1 MRSNVKIGV
10 RRTTFLR
17 VVTIAICFFG
27 SVLAFG
33 QTAPQR
39 PAQPPTAQSQ
49 AAEQKAEDVF
59 KNIRVLRGISVKEFM
74 DTMGFFAASTG
85 LNCADC
91 HVSEEDWE
99 AYAKDDRALKLTARR
114 MVLMVNGVN
123 KSYFGGKRLVTC
135 WSCHRGG
142 DKPTVTPDLAV
153 QYSSAPAPEP
163 DEITA
168 AAPRQP
174 SADEILD
181 KYIQAIGGAQRVA
194 GLTSF
199 TAKGTYVG
207 FDTAEMKVPVDI
219 YAQAP
224 NQLTTIVHMSEGNS
238 TRTYDGQRGWFTLPG
253 YPVPV
258 LELSGGDLN
267 GARADA
273 LLAFP
278 ARIKQD
284 FTRWIVGFPVTIN
297 DVDTL
302 VVQGRLAPADFP
314 VKLYFDPKTG
324 LLVRSVRLVNS
335 IVGMNPTQV
344 DYEDYREVNG
354 VKVPFKWTVTWT
366 DGRSVIELSSLQ
378 PNVPV
383 EAAKFSKPVAPVKP
397 KRAAE
402 R

>member
-1 MRSNVKIGV
+1 VKLGVSRTAFLSAIIIG
-10 RRTTFLR
+10 
-17 VVTIAICFFG
+17 ICFFDA
-27 SVLAFG
+27 VLAFG
-33 QTAPQR
+33 QAAPQR
-39 PAQPPTAQSQ
+39 PAQPPPAQGQ
-49 AAEQKAEDVF
+49 PAEQKAEDVF
-59 KNIRVLRGISVKEFM
+59 KNIQVLKGISPKELM

-91 HVSEEDWE
+91 HVSEEDWD
-99 AYAKDDRALKLTARR
+99 AYAKDDRVLKRTARR
-114 MVLMVNGVN
+114 MVVMVNGIN
-123 KSYFGGKRLVTC
+123 RSYFGGKRELTC

-163 DEITA
+163 DEITV

-194 GLTSF
+194 SLTSF

-207 FDTAEMKVPVDI
+207 FDTAMMKVPVDI
-219 YAQAP
+219 YAKAP
-224 NQLTTIVHMSEGNS
+224 NQRTIIVHMPEGDS
-238 TRTYDGQRGWFTLPG
+238 TRTYDGQRGWFTMPG

-267 GARADA
+267 GAGADA
-273 LLAFP
+273 LLTFP

-284 FTRWIVGFPVTIN
+284 FTQWIVGFPVTIN

-302 VVQGRLAPADFP
+302 VVQGKLAPAGFP
-314 VKLYFDPKTG
+314 VKFYFDPKTG

-335 IVGMNPTQV
+335 IVGKNPTQV

-354 VKVPFKWTVTWT
+354 VEVPFKWTVTWT

-383 EAAKFSKPVAPVKP
+383 DAAKFAKPAPPVKP
-397 KRAAE
+397 NRPAL

>member
-1 MRSNVKIGV
+1 MKLGV
-10 RRTTFLR
+10 RRTAFLS
-17 VVTIAICFFG
+17 VVTIVICFFG
-27 SVLAFG
+27 VVLAFG
-33 QTAPQR
+33 QAAPQR
-39 PAQPPTAQSQ
+39 PAQPPPAQSQ

-59 KNIRVLRGISVKEFM
+59 KNIQVLRGISVKEFM

-99 AYAKDDRALKLTARR
+99 AYAKDDRALKQTARK
-114 MVLMVNGVN
+114 MVLMMNGIN
-123 KSYFGGKRLVTC
+123 RSYFGGKREVTC

-142 DKPTVTPDLAV
+142 DKPTVTPDLTV
-153 QYSSAPAPEP
+153 QYSSAPPPEP
-163 DEITA
+163 DEITE

-194 GLTSF
+194 SLTSF

-207 FDTAEMKVPVDI
+207 FDTAMMKVPVDI
-219 YAQAP
+219 YARAP
-224 NQLTTIVHMSEGNS
+224 NQRTMIVHMPEGDS

-267 GARADA
+267 GAGADA

-284 FTRWIVGFPVTIN
+284 FSQWIVGFPVTIN

-302 VVQGRLAPADFP
+302 VVQGRLAPAGFP

-383 EAAKFSKPVAPVKP
+383 DAAKFGKPASPVKP
-397 KRAAE
+397 NRAAE

>member
-1 MRSNVKIGV
+1 VKLGV
-10 RRTTFLR
+10 RRTALLSA
-17 VVTIAICFFG
+17 VTIGIFFFAG
-27 SVLAFG
+27 VLAFG
-33 QTAPQR
+33 QAAAPR
-39 PAQPPTAQSQ
+39 SAQPPRAQSPAPAQSQ
-49 AAEQKAEDVF
+49 TPAQSLAAGQKAEDVF
-59 KNIRVLRGISVKEFM
+59 KNVKVLKGISVKEFM

-91 HVSEEDWE
+91 HVSEKDWD
-99 AYAKDDRALKLTARR
+99 AYAKDDRPQKLTARR
-114 MVLMVNGVN
+114 MVVMVNGIN
-123 KSYFGGKRLVTC
+123 RSYFGGRRVLTC

-142 DKPTVTPDLAV
+142 DKPTVTPDLTV
-153 QYSSAPAPEP
+153 QYSSTPPPEP
-163 DEITA
+163 DEITE

-207 FDTAEMKVPVDI
+207 FDTAMMKVPVDI
-219 YAQAP
+219 YAKAP
-224 NQLTTIVHMSEGNS
+224 NQRTTIVHMPEGDS
-238 TRTYDGQRGWFTLPG
+238 TRTYDGQRSWFTLPG

-267 GARADA
+267 GAKADA

-284 FTRWIVGFPVTIN
+284 FSQWIVGFPVTIN

-302 VVQGRLAPADFP
+302 VVQGRVAPGGFP

-354 VKVPFKWTVTWT
+354 VKLPFKWTVTWT
-366 DGRSVIELSSLQ
+366 DGRSVTELSSLQ
-378 PNVPV
+378 TNVPV
-383 EAAKFSKPVAPVKP
+383 DAAKFGKP
-397 KRAAE
+397 RL

>member
-1 MRSNVKIGV
+1 MKLEV
-10 RRTTFLR
+10 RRTALLS
-17 VVTIAICFFG
+17 VVTMICFFG
-27 SVLAFG
+27 AVLAFG
-33 QTAPQR
+33 KAAPQR
-39 PAQPPTAQSQ
+39 PAPPRPAQSQ

-59 KNIRVLRGISVKEFM
+59 KNIQVLKGISVKEFM

-91 HVSEEDWE
+91 HVSEEDWD
-99 AYAKDDRALKLTARR
+99 AYAKDDRVPKRTARR
-114 MVLMVNGVN
+114 MVAMVNGIN
-123 KSYFGGKRLVTC
+123 RNYFGGKRGVTC

-142 DKPTVTPDLAV
+142 DKPTVTPDLTV
-153 QYSSAPAPEP
+153 QNSSATPPEP
-163 DEITA
+163 DEITE
-168 AAPRQP
+168 AAPGQP

-194 GLTSF
+194 ALTSM

-207 FDTAEMKVPVDI
+207 FDTAMMKAPVDI
-219 YAQAP
+219 YAKAP
-224 NQLTTIVHMSEGNS
+224 NQLTTVVHMPEGDS
-238 TRTYDGQRGWFTLPG
+238 TRTYDGQRAWFTLPG

-258 LELSGGDLN
+258 LELTGGDLN

-284 FTRWIVGFPVTIN
+284 FTKWIVGFPVTIN

-302 VVQGRLAPADFP
+302 VVQGRLGPAGFP
-314 VKLYFDPKTG
+314 VKLYFNPETG

-344 DYEDYREVNG
+344 DYEDYREVSG

-366 DGRSVIELSSLQ
+366 DGRSVVELSSLQ

-383 EAAKFSKPVAPVKP
+383 DAAKFGKPAPPAKSD
-397 KRAAE
+397 RAAD

>member
-1 MRSNVKIGV
+1 VKLGV
-10 RRTTFLR
+10 
-17 VVTIAICFFG
+17 VICFFDV
-27 SVLAFG
+27 VLAFG
-33 QTAPQR
+33 QAAPQR
-39 PAQPPTAQSQ
+39 PAQPSPAQLPPAQSQ
-49 AAEQKAEDVF
+49 PADQKAEDVF
-59 KNIRVLRGISVKEFM
+59 KNIQVLKGISVKELM

-91 HVSEEDWE
+91 HVSEEDWD
-99 AYAKDDRALKLTARR
+99 AYAKDDRVLKRTARR
-114 MVLMVNGVN
+114 MVLMVNGIN
-123 KSYFGGKRLVTC
+123 RNYFGGKRELTC

-163 DEITA
+163 DVITQ

-194 GLTSF
+194 SLTSF

-219 YAQAP
+219 YAKAP
-224 NQLTTIVHMSEGNS
+224 DQLTMIVHMPEGDS
-238 TRTYDGQRGWFTLPG
+238 TRTYDGQHGWFTLPG

-258 LELSGGDLN
+258 LDLSGGDLN
-267 GARADA
+267 GARVDA

-284 FTRWIVGFPVTIN
+284 FTQWIVGFPVTIN

-302 VVQGRLAPADFP
+302 VVQGKLAPAGFP

-335 IVGMNPTQV
+335 IVGLNPTQV
-344 DYEDYREVNG
+344 DYEDYRDVDG

-383 EAAKFSKPVAPVKP
+383 DAAKFAKPTAPVKP
-397 KRAAE
+397 NRAAD

>member
-1 MRSNVKIGV
+1 VKLGV
-10 RRTTFLR
+10 RRTALLSVLTM
-17 VVTIAICFFG
+17 ICFVG
-27 SVLAFG
+27 GVLAFG
-33 QTAPQR
+33 QAAPPR
-39 PAQPPTAQSQ
+39 PAQSP

-59 KNIRVLRGISVKEFM
+59 KNIQVLKGTSVKEFM

-91 HVSEEDWE
+91 HSSEEDWD
-99 AYAKDDRALKLTARR
+99 AYAKDDLVLKRTARR
-114 MVLMVNGVN
+114 MVVMVNGIN
-123 KSYFGGKRLVTC
+123 RSYFGGKRGVTC

-142 DKPTVTPDLAV
+142 DKPTVTPDLTV
-153 QYSSAPAPEP
+153 QYSSATSPEP
-163 DEITA
+163 DEITD
-168 AAPRQP
+168 AAPNQP
-174 SADEILD
+174 SADQILD

-194 GLTSF
+194 ALTSV
-199 TAKGTYVG
+199 AANGTYVG
-207 FDTAEMKVPVDI
+207 FDTAMMKVPVDI
-219 YAQAP
+219 YAKAP
-224 NQLTTIVHMSEGNS
+224 NQHAMIVHMPEGDS
-238 TRTYDGQRGWFTLPG
+238 TRTYDGQRAWFTLPG

-258 LELSGGDLN
+258 LELTGGDLN

-278 ARIKQD
+278 AQIKQD
-284 FTRWIVGFPVTIN
+284 FTKWTVGFPVTIN

-302 VVQGRLAPADFP
+302 VVQGRLAPVGFP
-314 VKLYFDPKTG
+314 VKLYFDPETG

-383 EAAKFSKPVAPVKP
+383 DAEKFSKPAPPAKP
-397 KRAAE
+397 NRAAD

>member
-1 MRSNVKIGV
+1 VKLK
-10 RRTTFLR
+10 RTAFLG
-17 VVTIAICFFG
+17 VVTIVICLYG
-27 SVLAFG
+27 VVLAFG
-33 QTAPQR
+33 QAAPQR
-39 PAQPPTAQSQ
+39 PAQPPRAQSQ
-49 AAEQKAEDVF
+49 APAQSGVTEQKAEDVF
-59 KNIRVLRGISVKEFM
+59 KNIQVLKGISVKEFM

-91 HVSEEDWE
+91 HVSEEDWD
-99 AYAKDDRALKLTARR
+99 AYAKDDRELKKIART
-114 MVLMVNGVN
+114 MVLMTNGIN
-123 KSYFGGKRLVTC
+123 RSYFAGKRELTC

-142 DKPTVTPDLAV
+142 DKPTVTPDLTV
-153 QYSSAPAPEP
+153 QYSSAPPPEP
-163 DEITA
+163 DVITA

-181 KYIQAIGGAQRVA
+181 KYIQAIGGVQRVA
-194 GLTSF
+194 SLTSF
-199 TAKGTYVG
+199 TAKGIYVG
-207 FDTAEMKVPVDI
+207 FDTAMMKVPVDI
-219 YAQAP
+219 YAKAP
-224 NQLTTIVHMSEGNS
+224 NQNTIIVHMPEGDS

-267 GARADA
+267 GARTDA

-297 DVDTL
+297 DVETL
-302 VVQGRLAPADFP
+302 VVQGRLVPTGFP
-314 VKLYFDPKTG
+314 VKLYFDPTTG
-324 LLVRSVRLVNS
+324 LLVRSVRLVDS

-354 VKVPFKWTVTWT
+354 VKLPFKWTVTWT
-366 DGRSVIELSSLQ
+366 DGRSVTELSSLQ
-378 PNVPV
+378 TNVPV
-383 EAAKFSKPVAPVKP
+383 DAAKFGKPAPPVKP
-397 KRAAE
+397 NRAAE

>member
-1 MRSNVKIGV
+1 VKLGV
-10 RRTTFLR
+10 KRTAFLS
-17 VVTIAICFFG
+17 VVTMVICIFG
-27 SVLAFG
+27 VVLAFG
-33 QTAPQR
+33 QAAPQR
-39 PAQPPTAQSQ
+39 PAQPPPAQSQ

-59 KNIRVLRGISVKEFM
+59 KNIQVLRGISVKEFM

-91 HVSEEDWE
+91 HVSEEDWD
-99 AYAKDDRALKLTARR
+99 AYAKDDRVPKRTARR
-114 MVLMVNGVN
+114 MVLMVNGIN
-123 KSYFGGKRLVTC
+123 KSYFGGKREVTC

-153 QYSSAPAPEP
+153 QYSSAPPPEP
-163 DEITA
+163 DEITE

-194 GLTSF
+194 SLTSF

-207 FDTAEMKVPVDI
+207 FDTAMMKVPVDI
-219 YAQAP
+219 YAKAP
-224 NQLTTIVHMSEGNS
+224 NQRTMVVHMSEGDS
-238 TRTYDGQRGWFTLPG
+238 TRTYDGRRGWFTLPG
-253 YPVPV
+253 FPVPL

-267 GARADA
+267 GASVDA

-284 FTRWIVGFPVTIN
+284 FTQWIVGFPVAIN

-302 VVQGRLAPADFP
+302 VVQGRLASGGFP
-314 VKLYFDPKTG
+314 MKLYFDPKTG

-366 DGRSVIELSSLQ
+366 DGRSVVELGSLQ

-383 EAAKFSKPVAPVKP
+383 DGAKFGKPAPQ
-397 KRAAE
+397 R
-402 R
+402 

>member
-1 MRSNVKIGV
+1 
-10 RRTTFLR
+10 
-17 VVTIAICFFG
+17 
-27 SVLAFG
+27 
-33 QTAPQR
+33 
-39 PAQPPTAQSQ
+39 
-49 AAEQKAEDVF
+49 
-59 KNIRVLRGISVKEFM
+59 M

-91 HVSEEDWE
+91 HVSEEDWD
-99 AYAKDDRALKLTARR
+99 AYAKDDRELKKIART
-114 MVLMVNGVN
+114 MVLMTNGIN
-123 KSYFGGKRLVTC
+123 RSYFAGKRELTC

-142 DKPTVTPDLAV
+142 DKPTVTPDLTV
-153 QYSSAPAPEP
+153 QYSSAPPPER
-163 DEITA
+163 DEITE

-174 SADEILD
+174 SAEEILD

-194 GLTSF
+194 SLTSI

-207 FDTAEMKVPVDI
+207 FDTAMMKVPVDI
-219 YAQAP
+219 YAKAP
-224 NQLTTIVHMSEGNS
+224 NQNTMIVHMPEGDS
-238 TRTYDGQRGWFTLPG
+238 TRTYDGERAWFTLPG

-284 FTRWIVGFPVTIN
+284 FTQWIVGFPVTIN

-302 VVQGRLAPADFP
+302 VVQGRLAPAGFP
-314 VKLYFDPKTG
+314 VKLYFDPETG

-378 PNVPV
+378 TNVPV
-383 EAAKFSKPVAPVKP
+383 DAAKFGKPAPPVKP
-397 KRAAE
+397 NRAAE

>member
-1 MRSNVKIGV
+1 VKLGV
-10 RRTTFLR
+10 KRTVLLSVGTL
-17 VVTIAICFFG
+17 AICFG
-27 SVLAFG
+27 GVVPAFG
-33 QTAPQR
+33 QAAPQR
-39 PAQPPTAQSQ
+39 PAQRPAQPPPARSQ

-59 KNIRVLRGISVKEFM
+59 KNIQVLKGISVKEFM

-91 HVSEEDWE
+91 HVSEEDWD
-99 AYAKDDRALKLTARR
+99 AYAKDDRVPKRTARR
-114 MVLMVNGVN
+114 MVLMVNGIN
-123 KSYFGGKRLVTC
+123 KNYFGGKRGVTC

-142 DKPTVTPDLAV
+142 DKPTVTPDLSV
-153 QYSSAPAPEP
+153 QYSSAAPPEP
-163 DEITA
+163 DEITV

-174 SADEILD
+174 TADEILD
-181 KYIQAIGGAQRVA
+181 KYIQAIGGAQRA
-194 GLTSF
+194 ASLTSF

-207 FDTAEMKVPVDI
+207 FDTAMMKVPVDI
-219 YAQAP
+219 YAKAP
-224 NQLTTIVHMSEGNS
+224 NQFAMVVHMSEGDSN
-238 TRTYDGQRGWFTLPG
+238 RIYDGQHAWFTLPG
-253 YPVPV
+253 FPIPLV
-258 LELSGGDLN
+258 ELSGGDLN
-267 GARADA
+267 GARVDA

-284 FTRWIVGFPVTIN
+284 FTQWIVGFPVTIN

-302 VVQGRLAPADFP
+302 VVQGKLAPGGFP

-354 VKVPFKWTVTWT
+354 VKVPFKSTVTWT
-366 DGRSVIELSSLQ
+366 DGRSVIELGSLQ

-383 EAAKFSKPVAPVKP
+383 DAAKFGKPAPG
-397 KRAAE
+397 R
-402 R
+402 

>member
-1 MRSNVKIGV
+1 MRSNVKLGV
-10 RRTTFLR
+10 RRTALFS
-17 VVTIAICFFG
+17 VVTIVTCSFG
-27 SVLAFG
+27 GVLAFG
-33 QTAPQR
+33 QAAPQR
-39 PAQPPTAQSQ
+39 PAQPRSAPSQ

-59 KNIRVLRGISVKEFM
+59 KNIQVLKGISAKELM

-91 HVSEEDWE
+91 HVSEEDWD
-99 AYAKDDRALKLTARR
+99 AYAKDDRVRKRTARR
-114 MVLMVNGVN
+114 MVLMVNGIN
-123 KSYFGGKRLVTC
+123 KSYFGGKREVTC

-163 DEITA
+163 DEITE

-174 SADEILD
+174 PADEILD
-181 KYIQAIGGAQRVA
+181 KYIQAIGGAQRVTS
-194 GLTSF
+194 LTSF

-207 FDTAEMKVPVDI
+207 FDTAMMKVPVDI
-219 YAQAP
+219 YAKAP
-224 NQLTTIVHMSEGNS
+224 NQLTTIVHMPEGDS

-273 LLAFP
+273 LLTFP

-284 FTRWIVGFPVTIN
+284 FTKWIVGFPVTIN

-302 VVQGRLAPADFP
+302 VVQGRLGPAGFP
-314 VKLYFDPKTG
+314 VKLYFDPTTG

-354 VKVPFKWTVTWT
+354 VKVPFKSTVTWT
-366 DGRSVIELSSLQ
+366 DGRSVVELSSLQ

-383 EAAKFSKPVAPVKP
+383 DAAKFRKPASPELK
-397 KRAAE
+397 KQ
-402 R
+402 

>member
-1 MRSNVKIGV
+1 
-10 RRTTFLR
+10 
-17 VVTIAICFFG
+17 
-27 SVLAFG
+27 
-33 QTAPQR
+33 
-39 PAQPPTAQSQ
+39 
-49 AAEQKAEDVF
+49 
-59 KNIRVLRGISVKEFM
+59 M

-91 HVSEEDWE
+91 HVSEEDWD
-99 AYAKDDRALKLTARR
+99 AYAKDDRVPKRTARR
-114 MVLMVNGVN
+114 MVLMVNGIN
-123 KSYFGGKRLVTC
+123 KSYFGGKRGVTC

-153 QYSSAPAPEP
+153 QYSSAPPPEP

-168 AAPRQP
+168 EAPRQP

-181 KYIQAIGGAQRVA
+181 KYVQAIGGAQRAA

-199 TAKGTYVG
+199 TAKGTYGG
-207 FDTAEMKVPVDI
+207 FDTAMMKVPVDI
-219 YAQAP
+219 YAKAP
-224 NQLTTIVHMSEGNS
+224 NQFTMVVHMSEGDS
-238 TRTYDGQRGWFTLPG
+238 TRAYDGQRGWFTLPG
-253 YPVPV
+253 FPVPLV
-258 LELSGGDLN
+258 ELSGGDLN
-267 GARADA
+267 GARVDA

-284 FTRWIVGFPVTIN
+284 FTQWIVGFPVTIN

-302 VVQGRLAPADFP
+302 VVQGRLASGGFP

-344 DYEDYREVNG
+344 DYEDYREING

-366 DGRSVIELSSLQ
+366 DGRSVIELGSLQ

-383 EAAKFSKPVAPVKP
+383 DAAKFGKPAPG
-397 KRAAE
+397 R
-402 R
+402 